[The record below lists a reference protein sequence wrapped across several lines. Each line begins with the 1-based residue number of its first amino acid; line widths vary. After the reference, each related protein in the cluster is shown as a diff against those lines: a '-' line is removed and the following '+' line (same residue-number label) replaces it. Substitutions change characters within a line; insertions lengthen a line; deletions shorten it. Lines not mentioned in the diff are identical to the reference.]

1 MTKRAQRE
9 AESAALAQRRQ
20 LGQVQRALDRPGKR
34 VDDLKDENTKH
45 DDTLRKKLDETSE
58 LRSQLTEMEA
68 DWRRRSPADGQIR
81 QDFRRRV
88 EPSEAKI
95 DAAVVRRWPDLSLG
109 LDIPDASGDWRSYSR
124 EVEKYVKEGAL
135 SGTWLGGT
143 EHGIDIDSDPLGQL
157 LSADRAAAICRRFDL
172 DFGPSPWDRWDVA
185 AVGMTVVAGS
195 LLDYFLVA
203 TPGAAFKGVA
213 QRGSP
218 VTAWMKEQS
227 KKLAPLSGADD
238 MQRNTLQGS
247 IAALTTKAEQWAKVP
262 YDVVSPK
269 LDLTPNTHRL
279 AAIGHDPI
287 LGLVFGVKDIIRRTY
302 TFIDSNGAWRVI
314 PGPDYAERGVFESLA
329 TVVVHGLSDVFTPQ
343 GLPPPG
349 LALLQKLKVNSGF
362 TLREGGDPVS
372 VPNLVRHMYG
382 NGYDLRHFAAM
393 AIVPGF
399 AELAIR
405 TYHYVRTAGQDE
417 ELGRNRIRGRL
428 KLSQMLA
435 LTHGLLASGNLVKTA
450 LCSWDPT
457 ALNYPQFLA
466 LGKQMISLVK
476 LSSERNAL
484 IQKQLAEGWE
494 ELLAEVPEARRPSR
508 SGNAAR
514 WR

>member
-1 MTKRAQRE
+1 MKKRTQQE
-9 AESAALAQRRQ
+9 AESAALAQRHQ
-20 LGQVQRALDRPGKR
+20 LGREQEALDRLDER
-34 VDDLKDENTKH
+34 VDDLTEESEEH
-45 DDTLRKKLDETSE
+45 GAALSE
-58 LRSQLTEMEA
+58 LHDEAKELRRQLTHS
-68 DWRRRSPADGQIR
+68 DPTWQRQTR
-81 QDFRRRV
+81 QDEQATRSVQQRI
-88 EPSEAKI
+88 EPTEAEL
-95 DAAVVRRWPDLSLG
+95 DAAVARRWPDLSLG
-109 LDIPDASGDWRSYSR
+109 IDVPAVSGDWKSYAR
-124 EVEKYVKEGAL
+124 EVEKYVE
-135 SGTWLGGT
+135 
-143 EHGIDIDSDPLGQL
+143 EHGVDIDADPLVQL
-157 LSADRAAAICRRFDL
+157 LSADRAAAICRRFDR
-172 DFGPSPWDRWDVA
+172 DVGPSPWDRWDVA
-185 AVGMTVVAGS
+185 AVGLTVVVGS

-227 KKLAPLSGADD
+227 KKLAPMSGAGD
-238 MQRNTLQGS
+238 MQRNTLQGW

-279 AAIGHDPI
+279 AAIGHDPV
-287 LGLVFGVKDIIRRTY
+287 LGLVFGAKDIICGTC

-314 PGPDYAERGVFESLA
+314 PGPAYAERGVFEALA

-362 TLREGGDPVS
+362 TLQEGGDPVS
-372 VPNLVRHMYG
+372 VPNLVRHMYS
-382 NGYDLRHFAAM
+382 NGYDLRHFATM

-435 LTHGLLASGNLVKTA
+435 LTHGLLASGNIVKMA
-450 LCSWDPT
+450 LYGWSPT
-457 ALNYPQFLA
+457 ALNYAQFLA

-484 IQKQLAEGWE
+484 IQEDLAKGWEALLAEGE
-494 ELLAEVPEARRPSR
+494 SLAR
-508 SGNAAR
+508 STRVRAATG
-514 WR
+514 